1 MANLISGQSLAIVF
15 KMKKI
20 IILIILGILSLISI
34 NQVVAIDYDQWC
46 GPDVCWPQ
54 FGGSAVFYDGCTDDW
69 GYCAGTGAVSGMYCN
84 CRQGEVGYAG
94 ECRCDLKL
102 ES

>member
-1 MANLISGQSLAIVF
+1 
-15 KMKKI
+15 
-20 IILIILGILSLISI
+20 
-34 NQVVAIDYDQWC
+34 
-46 GPDVCWPQ
+46 
-54 FGGSAVFYDGCTDDW
+54 
-69 GYCAGTGAVSGMYCN
+69 MYCN